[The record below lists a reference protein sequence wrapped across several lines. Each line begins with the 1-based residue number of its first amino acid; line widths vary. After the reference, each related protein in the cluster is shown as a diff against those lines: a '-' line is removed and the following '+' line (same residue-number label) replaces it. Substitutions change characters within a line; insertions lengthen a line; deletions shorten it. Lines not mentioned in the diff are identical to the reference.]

1 MLSRTFVR
9 DVIVRNKDIDG
20 IRCRRYA
27 GLDMGSKSM
36 FEEVVSERD
45 CTFDTIDTRM
55 LEFGEDSDQ

>member
-1 MLSRTFVR
+1 MGFGSR
-9 DVIVRNKDIDG
+9 I
-20 IRCRRYA
+20 YA

-36 FEEVVSERD
+36 FEDIVLERD